1 MTITDI
7 RVRKVPS
14 DGVSALD
21 QQGQALLKKALGKLN
36 KEELFNAPKME
47 QVDYETTYSAN
58 VFKEFNEQIKT
69 KATPKVEQKISF
81 LQFNNFL
88 IGNIFKTINTE
99 TQRISYLVKVVSL
112 DIEQGIKKTITYL
125 DDELLNEWEQLS
137 TESKLTIPEDYKH
150 LTSDE
155 IVQDNDV
162 LSAQGWGLPCLQN
175 GCCSFRYK
183 GKRSNPLVKYNW
195 CGANCGSGPT
205 VNALDNCCKYHDHC
219 YDANTEY
226 PARCGCDRIII
237 ECANQTDEAGTSRIV
252 GVFSAKMVAM
262 GC

>member
-7 RVRKVPS
+7 RARKVPS

-21 QQGQALLKKALGKLN
+21 QQGQALLIKALGKLN

-58 VFKEFNEQIKT
+58 AFNEFNEQNKT
-69 KATPKVEQKISF
+69 KVEQKISF

-88 IGNIFKTINTE
+88 VGNIFKKINSE
-99 TQRISYLVKVVSL
+99 TKRTSYLVKVVSL
-112 DIEQGIKKTITYL
+112 DIEQGIKKTIMYL
-125 DDELLNEWEQLS
+125 DNELLNEWEQLS
-137 TESKLTIPEDYKH
+137 TESKLTIPEDYEH

-155 IVQDNDV
+155 IVQDDDV

>member
-1 MTITDI
+1 
-7 RVRKVPS
+7 
-14 DGVSALD
+14 
-21 QQGQALLKKALGKLN
+21 
-36 KEELFNAPKME
+36 ME

-58 VFKEFNEQIKT
+58 AFNEFNEQIKT

-137 TESKLTIPEDYKH
+137 SESKLTIPEDYEH

-155 IVQDNDV
+155 IVQDDDE
-162 LSAQGWGLPCLQN
+162 LSAQGL
-175 GCCSFRYK
+175 K
-183 GKRSNPLVKYNW
+183 
-195 CGANCGSGPT
+195 A
-205 VNALDNCCKYHDHC
+205 
-219 YDANTEY
+219 
-226 PARCGCDRIII
+226 I
-237 ECANQTDEAGTSRIV
+237 
-252 GVFSAKMVAM
+252 
-262 GC
+262 

>member
-1 MTITDI
+1 MNITDI

-14 DGVSALD
+14 DGVSTLD
-21 QQGQALLKKALGKLN
+21 QQSQALLTKALDKLN
-36 KEELFNAPKME
+36 KEELFNAPKIE
-47 QVDYETTYSAN
+47 QIDYETTYSVYAFN
-58 VFKEFNEQIKT
+58 EFNEQNKT
-69 KATPKVEQKISF
+69 KVKQKTTF

-88 IGNIFKTINTE
+88 IGTIFKTINTE
-99 TQRISYLVKVVSL
+99 TNRTSYLVKVVSL
-112 DIEQGIKKTITYL
+112 DIEQEIKKTIMYL

-137 TESKLTIPEDYKH
+137 SDSKLTIPEDYKNI
-150 LTSDE
+150 TSDDF
-155 IVQDNDV
+155 QDDDV

-183 GKRSNPLVKYNW
+183 GNPFNPLVRYNW

-205 VNALDNCCKYHDHC
+205 VNALDNCCKYHDYC
-219 YDANTEY
+219 YDANTKY
-226 PARCGCDRIII
+226 PERCGCDRIII

-252 GVFSAKMVAM
+252 GAFSAKMVAM

>member
-1 MTITDI
+1 MNITDI
-7 RVRKVPS
+7 RVRKLS
-14 DGVSALD
+14 LDEVSALD
-21 QQGQALLKKALGKLN
+21 QHGQAILKKALGKLN

-47 QVDYETTYSAN
+47 QVDYVTTYSAN
-58 VFKEFNEQIKT
+58 AFNEFNEQLKT
-69 KATPKVEQKISF
+69 KVTPKVEQKISF

-99 TQRISYLVKVVSL
+99 TNRTSYLIKVVSL
-112 DIEQGIKKTITYL
+112 DIEHGIKKTITYL

-137 TESKLTIPEDYKH
+137 TEKEVTIPKDYEY

-155 IVQDNDV
+155 VVQNDDV
-162 LSAQGWGLPCLQN
+162 LSAQGWGLPCIQN

-183 GKRSNPLVKYNW
+183 GNPFNPLVRYNW

-219 YDANTEY
+219 YDANTKY
-226 PARCGCDRIII
+226 PERCGCDRIII
-237 ECANQTDEAGTSRIV
+237 ECANQTDDAGSSRIV
-252 GVFSAKMVAM
+252 GAFSAKMVAM

>member
-1 MTITDI
+1 MNITDI

-14 DGVSALD
+14 DGVSTLD
-21 QQGQALLKKALGKLN
+21 QQSQALLTKALDKLN
-36 KEELFNAPKME
+36 KEELFNAPKIE
-47 QVDYETTYSAN
+47 QVDYETTYSVYAFN
-58 VFKEFNEQIKT
+58 EFNEQNKT
-69 KATPKVEQKISF
+69 KVKQKTTF

-88 IGNIFKTINTE
+88 IGTIFKTINTE
-99 TQRISYLVKVVSL
+99 TNRTSYLVKVVSL
-112 DIEQGIKKTITYL
+112 DIEQEIKKTIMYL

-137 TESKLTIPEDYKH
+137 SDSKLTIPEDYKNI
-150 LTSDE
+150 TSDDF
-155 IVQDNDV
+155 QDDDV

-183 GKRSNPLVKYNW
+183 GNPFNPLVRYNW

-205 VNALDNCCKYHDHC
+205 VNALDNCCKYHDYC
-219 YDANTEY
+219 YDANTKY
-226 PARCGCDRIII
+226 PERCGCDRIII

-252 GVFSAKMVAM
+252 GAFSAKMVAM

>member
-1 MTITDI
+1 MNITDI

-14 DGVSALD
+14 DGVSTLD
-21 QQGQALLKKALGKLN
+21 QQSQALLTKALYKLN
-36 KEELFNAPKME
+36 KEELFNAPKIE
-47 QVDYETTYSAN
+47 QVDYETTYSVYAFN
-58 VFKEFNEQIKT
+58 EFNEQNKT
-69 KATPKVEQKISF
+69 KVKQKTTF

-88 IGNIFKTINTE
+88 IGTIFKTINTE
-99 TQRISYLVKVVSL
+99 TNRTSYLVKVVSL
-112 DIEQGIKKTITYL
+112 DIEQEIKKTIMYL

-137 TESKLTIPEDYKH
+137 SDRKLTIPEDYKNI
-150 LTSDE
+150 TSDDF
-155 IVQDNDV
+155 QDDDV

-183 GKRSNPLVKYNW
+183 GNPFNPLVRYNW

-205 VNALDNCCKYHDHC
+205 VNALDNCCKYHDYC
-219 YDANTEY
+219 YDANTKY
-226 PARCGCDRIII
+226 PERCGCDRIII

-252 GVFSAKMVAM
+252 GAFSAKMVAM

>member
-1 MTITDI
+1 MNITDI

-14 DGVSALD
+14 DGVSTLD
-21 QQGQALLKKALGKLN
+21 QQSQALLTKALDKLN
-36 KEELFNAPKME
+36 KEELFNDPKIE
-47 QVDYETTYSAN
+47 QVDYETTYAFN
-58 VFKEFNEQIKT
+58 EFNEQNKT
-69 KATPKVEQKISF
+69 KVKQKTTF

-88 IGNIFKTINTE
+88 IGTIFKTINTE
-99 TQRISYLVKVVSL
+99 TNRTSYLVKVVSL
-112 DIEQGIKKTITYL
+112 DIEKEIKKTIMYL

-137 TESKLTIPEDYKH
+137 SDSKLTIPEDYKNV
-150 LTSDE
+150 TSDDF
-155 IVQDNDV
+155 QDDDV
-162 LSAQGWGLPCLQN
+162 LSAQGWGLPCLQI

-183 GKRSNPLVKYNW
+183 GNPFNPLVRYNW

-219 YDANTEY
+219 YDANTKY
-226 PARCGCDRIII
+226 PERCGCDRIII

-252 GVFSAKMVAM
+252 GAFSAKMVAM